1 MHVYLYIYI
10 LYVYFSMYVY
20 MLYICIFFYVC
31 ICMYIYIYVC
41 IYICMYIY
49 KYILTQIDARYTS
62 DVEAFAAL
70 CLARLF
76 LDFGPGAECSF
87 NEHGST
93 HQSVRYLLHSA
104 RCIIAASSSTVCFNS
119 VVRTNVMPPLGILCH
134 VSRLRTHIR
143 QILVTMERFQQS
155 RQSWLVV
162 FLLPTPA
169 SFCAWEALIAYICV
183 T

>member
-1 MHVYLYIYI
+1 MYIFLCMYICYIYMYI
-10 LYVYFSMYVY
+10 FSMYVY
-20 MLYICIFFYVC
+20 VC
-31 ICMYIYIYVC
+31 IYIYMYAYIYIYVC
-41 IYICMYIY
+41 IYIFIN
-49 KYILTQIDARYTS
+49 ILTQIDARYTS